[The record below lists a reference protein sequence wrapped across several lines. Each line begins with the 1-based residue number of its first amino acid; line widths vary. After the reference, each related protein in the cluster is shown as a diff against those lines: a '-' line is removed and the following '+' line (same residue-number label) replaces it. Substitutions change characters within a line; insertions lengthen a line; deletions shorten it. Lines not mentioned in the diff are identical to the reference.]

1 MVLSWVEGWVPAD
14 AECWRLGTGEL
25 ASVGELLGSY
35 HDCVARFAPGSGFAE
50 GPQAVGP
57 GQVVCHGDIAARN
70 TVFAGG
76 RAVAFIDWDGIF
88 VASPMWDLAH
98 AVWQFAPVC
107 GDADRWLEG
116 WPGAPDRSA
125 RIAALVG
132 GYGLGAGRA
141 SFTARRTQDD
151 TERSSAAATAL
162 ICSSTLGG
170 KRTAIGSDSL
180 GVRRCAGPWGR
191 RFSGWP

>member
-1 MVLSWVEGWVPAD
+1 MGK
-14 AECWRLGTGEL
+14 
-25 ASVGELLGSY
+25 LLGSC

-76 RAVAFIDWDGIF
+76 RAVAFIDWDAIF

-141 SFTARRTQDD
+141 DELADMVADRT
-151 TERSSAAATAL
+151 RS
-162 ICSSTLGG
+162 
-170 KRTAIGSDSL
+170 
-180 GVRRCAGPWGR
+180 
-191 RFSGWP
+191 